1 MTLQYR
7 TALGGATQ
15 PFEGCM
21 AEFLVAVT
29 LLRPT
34 STLKKIVLET
44 RNKKDVVVG
53 RRLASQ
59 IREKWT
65 GLE

>member
-1 MTLQYR
+1 
-7 TALGGATQ
+7 
-15 PFEGCM
+15 M